1 MREEPPFENME
12 KSSTMEVVTE
22 AEQAEIIQWA
32 NANYK
37 TFRRNGDEYRQFK
50 ILNGLPGVPS
60 CVWDIK
66 KRIVEKEGLQHAPQ
80 EPMFKDYIGY
90 ILPGG
95 QIHPH
100 TDLNVDGLIHT
111 RFNAIIQLPEKGGM
125 PIYGEKTIQVCE
137 RHYIRCNSGID
148 KHYCEL
154 VEGKKARIVLSFG
167 FLLLPNV

>member
-1 MREEPPFENME
+1 MD
-12 KSSTMEVVTE
+12 VITE
-22 AEQAEIIQWA
+22 AEQTEIILWA
-32 NANYK
+32 NQHYPSFEK
-37 TFRRNGDEYRQFK
+37 NGTGRQFQ
-50 ILNGLPGVPS
+50 ILNGCANVPS

-66 KRIVEKEGLQHAPQ
+66 QRIVEREGIHDAPQ

-90 ILPGG
+90 ITDGG

-100 TDLNVDGLIHT
+100 LDRNRDGRIHT
-111 RFNAIIQLPEKGGM
+111 RFNVFVQLPEKGGM